1 MDGIEFIP
9 EAEPKQDETEA
20 LAEAKAD
27 DSEYVS
33 HDEMNWG

>member
-9 EAEPKQDETEA
+9 EAEPEQDEAEA

-27 DSEYVS
+27 DSE
-33 HDEMNWG
+33 